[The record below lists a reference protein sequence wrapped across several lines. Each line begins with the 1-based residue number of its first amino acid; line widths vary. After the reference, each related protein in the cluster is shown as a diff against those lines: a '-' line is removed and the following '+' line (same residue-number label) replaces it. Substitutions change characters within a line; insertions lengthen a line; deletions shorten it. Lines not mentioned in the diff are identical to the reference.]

1 MRIGAG
7 TWVVAGLVV
16 ACSPTVS
23 PQPVQ
28 GRTTVSPNATYFWKV
43 ASSTVE
49 WGTCADAADF
59 RANVAPLPFSMN
71 SFLIYKTDAEAKT
84 ATAQS
89 CTSLDPSTC
98 MNSSSNVV
106 FTVAGT
112 ELTFSRPETEEALRV
127 RDMNVERDS
136 TCKLTQLETWTM
148 RDNGQKFELEVQN
161 TLGLKE
167 TDMVAKECDLIEQNL
182 ISRSPNMAGVRG
194 CVLTFKLTGDLR

>member
-1 MRIGAG
+1 MSR
-7 TWVVAGLVV
+7 VLSLVV
-16 ACSPTVS
+16 VGLAVGCSPTVS

-43 ASSTVE
+43 TSSTVE

-71 SFLIYKTDAEAKT
+71 SFLIYRTDGESKK

-89 CTSLDPSTC
+89 CTSLDPMTC
-98 MNSSSNVV
+98 MASSSNVV
-106 FTVAGT
+106 FDVAGT
-112 ELTFSRPETEEALRV
+112 ELTFTRAETEEALRV
-127 RDMNVERDS
+127 RDTNGVERES

-148 RDNGQKFELEVQN
+148 RDQGQKFELEVTN

-167 TDMVAKECDLIEQNL
+167 TDMMANECKLIEDNL
-182 ISRSPNMAGVRG
+182 IARSPNMAGVRG
-194 CVLTFKLTGDLR
+194 CVLTFKLGGELR

>member
-1 MRIGAG
+1 MSRVLSLI
-7 TWVVAGLVV
+7 VAGLVV

-23 PQPVQ
+23 PQPVK
-28 GRTTVSPNATYFWKV
+28 GRTTVAPNATYFWKV

-84 ATAQS
+84 AIAQS
-89 CTSLDPSTC
+89 CTSLDPNTC

-112 ELTFSRPETEEALRV
+112 ELTFPRAETEDVLRV
-127 RDMNVERDS
+127 RDPNGVERDS

-148 RDNGQKFELEVQN
+148 RDQGEKFELEVTN
-161 TLGLKE
+161 ALGLKE
-167 TDMVAKECDLIEQNL
+167 TGTMADECKLIEDNL
-182 ISRSPNMAGVRG
+182 IARSPNMAGVRG
-194 CVLTFKLTGDLR
+194 CILTFKLTGDLR

>member
-1 MRIGAG
+1 MSRVLSFVFA
-7 TWVVAGLVV
+7 VVVV
-16 ACSPTVS
+16 GCSPTVS

-28 GRTTVSPNATYFWKV
+28 GRITVSPNATYFWKV
-43 ASSTVE
+43 ATSTVE

-89 CTSLDPSTC
+89 CTSLDPTTC
-98 MNSSSNVV
+98 MASSSNVV
-106 FTVAGT
+106 FKVEGT
-112 ELTFSRPETEEALRV
+112 SLTFPRPETEEALRV
-127 RDMNVERDS
+127 RDTNNVERDS
-136 TCKLTQLETWTM
+136 TCKLTQLEIWTM
-148 RDNGQKFELEVQN
+148 RDQGQKFELDVTN

-167 TDMVAKECDLIEQNL
+167 TDMVANECKLIEDNL
-182 ISRSPNMAGVRG
+182 IARSPNMAGVSG